1 MVSLLDSNP
10 VTCNKLLRAVT
21 PILDTEYSIPHPFPA
36 GRKKEGKKK
45 EIRKKRERPS
55 SNIFRLLE

>member
-10 VTCNKLLRAVT
+10 VTCNKLLGAVT

-36 GRKKEGKKK
+36 ARKKEGKKK
-45 EIRKKRERPS
+45 KNRAPE
-55 SNIFRLLE
+55 

>member
-10 VTCNKLLRAVT
+10 VTCNKLLGAVT

-36 GRKKEGKKK
+36 ARKKEGKKK
-45 EIRKKRERPS
+45 KKTERPS
-55 SNIFRLLE
+55 SKLLG